1 MQVGFYIR
9 LEYFWGQE
17 LWLLVVDNALPHVL
31 LQRARHAERHGTE
44 ATLERVVAGPA
55 VGLHV
60 PRQLA
65 TLGTGVWAQ
74 LTLVGLLP
82 GMRSPMDCQVA
93 AVLEHFPAVLA
104 RVVLALPDYLLA
116 RLRIE
121 DGVDAPLLDQ
131 GPQGARLHGIRQLK
145 TRRQQGQIFQ
155 QRESSSVAVGRLSPL
170 LLLLLLGRSVLAV
183 AFIVLTNVAG
193 FNRKEWLA

>member
-1 MQVGFYIR
+1 MGKGWALAASANSLESKEKNRITKFYKFLNNISAVCLVLVQVEGFYIR

-93 AVLEHFPAVLA
+93 AVLEHLPAVLA
-104 RVVLALPDYLLA
+104 RVVLALPDDLLA
-116 RLRIE
+116 
-121 DGVDAPLLDQ
+121 
-131 GPQGARLHGIRQLK
+131 
-145 TRRQQGQIFQ
+145 
-155 QRESSSVAVGRLSPL
+155 
-170 LLLLLLGRSVLAV
+170 
-183 AFIVLTNVAG
+183 
-193 FNRKEWLA
+193 